1 LASYSTRVTR
11 DIQRWVEQGLIA
23 PGVAERLTRDV
34 QANERKSLSFGSI
47 LAMMAALLFAAA
59 ILVLVAANW
68 EAIPRLARVAAL
80 FAAILAGYVG
90 GALLRLR
97 DHAAIGEGLYIIAAA
112 AFGASIALIGQMYHM
127 SGDETSAI
135 ITWSVGTG
143 IAALALRSGPLTI
156 AGVGIAVSW
165 LVLVGMSFWGNKP
178 FPYYFIVLAALFW
191 GISYWTR
198 SVVARHLVLLSVI
211 LYCALMVIEHDTVT
225 VAAPLAIV
233 SALLFA
239 AAVLLPGP
247 VEQIV
252 RLEGRFAIHC
262 LIGFLVGLFMLQ
274 GEVMEETQHF
284 ALLAAIMFAGIAA
297 AVVLAGRDSRALRWI
312 AYLGFSIELAFV
324 YVATLGT
331 MLGTAGLFFASG
343 IVLGL
348 VALLIIRIEKRMRTE
363 PAIEGAA
370 S

>member
-1 LASYSTRVTR
+1 
-11 DIQRWVEQGLIA
+11 
-23 PGVAERLTRDV
+23 
-34 QANERKSLSFGSI
+34 
-47 LAMMAALLFAAA
+47 
-59 ILVLVAANW
+59 
-68 EAIPRLARVAAL
+68 
-80 FAAILAGYVG
+80 
-90 GALLRLR
+90 
-97 DHAAIGEGLYIIAAA
+97 
-112 AFGASIALIGQMYHM
+112 MYHL

-143 IAALALRSGPLTI
+143 IAALALQSGPLTI
-156 AGVGIAVSW
+156 AGIGIAASW
-165 LVLVGMSFWGNKP
+165 LVLSGLSYWGNKP
-178 FPYYFIVLAALFW
+178 FPYLFVALAVLFW
-191 GISYWTR
+191 AISYWTR

-211 LYCALMVIEHDTVT
+211 LYVAMLVMEHDTVV
-225 VAAPLAIV
+225 VAAPLAAV

-239 AAVLLPGP
+239 ACVFAPDP
-247 VEQIV
+247 VERLV
-252 RLEGRFAIHC
+252 RLDGRFAVHC
-262 LIGFLVGLFMLQ
+262 LIGFLVGLFILQ
-274 GEVMEETQHF
+274 IELMEETGPF

-297 AVVLAGRDSRALRWI
+297 AVALAGRESRGLRWI

-343 IVLGL
+343 LVLGL